1 MAAGRLHFLIYV
13 RVAAAGS
20 QCIQN
25 VPTNIADLG
34 RNTSVLP
41 EINSMVQ
48 AIIPQYKFSC
58 SGFVTQWVVAVKMA
72 MTRSMSFQVWRP
84 IGSSSASVYSLV
96 VANTVTNVSKLSAGT
111 HTFSILVPAA
121 SQVLVM
127 SGDVIGYSYGG
138 TSGDWKIQVNTAS
151 TQITAFYMTTGG
163 AGMLTNYARTTG
175 APLISAVF
183 RKLFVCPWVCAVI
196 CRVVPFSLS
205 ESTVLP
211 SPQISIT
218 KSATLS
224 ATPAI
229 IATSIAPD
237 SKCSHVMT

>member
-34 RNTSVLP
+34 GATPVLP

-72 MTRSMSFQVWRP
+72 KTRSMSFQVWRP

-96 VANTVTNVSKLSAGT
+96 VANTVTDIDMPAGT
-111 HTFSILVPAA
+111 HTFSILVPTA

-138 TSGDWKIQVNTAS
+138 TRGDWKIQVNTTS

-224 ATPAI
+224 ATPAT